1 MPESNM
7 PPAARRQAEEANRL
21 IAALNSK
28 PGVLPEGAHPQTEI
42 DDPRLPSMDPR
53 AQPAPQAAP
62 NMPSELS
69 QPPANE
75 LPPPTSA
82 QSAPPPR
89 EEEDFRHKYNTLRGK
104 YDAEMRTMR
113 SIMETQQ
120 QTMDKLI
127 ETRASPA
134 AAAPAAPEL
143 SNEDFLRSLGV
154 TDKEISD
161 YGELLPI
168 VVKMARNMIKPTADK
183 LAAELEQTKRA
194 AGTTSAALVQ
204 DRRTAL
210 FAYLDST
217 VPTWRAINEQQEFL
231 DWLDQGDIF
240 SGTSRRASLTQA
252 FNNLES
258 TRVAGIF
265 QAFIQEDSA
274 KRSTSGPAVDPNTL
288 IAPGVPRGG
297 AAEAPGGANGKRIW
311 SEKEIGDFYTRVRL
325 KKITKDEYDRTSKE
339 IATAVAEGRVKP
351 AARDHHANR

>member
-1 MPESNM
+1 MTESNL
-7 PPAARRQAEEANRL
+7 PPAARRQVAEANRL
-21 IAALNSK
+21 IGALNAK
-28 PGVLPEGAHPQTEI
+28 PGELPAGAQPQQEVN
-42 DDPRLPSMDPR
+42 DPRLPSMDPR
-53 AQPAPQAAP
+53 TAPVPQAAA
-62 NMPSELS
+62 NMPIE
-69 QPPANE
+69 PAQAPAPE
-75 LPPPTSA
+75 LPPPTPA
-82 QSAPPPR
+82 QAAAPPR

-104 YDAEMRTMR
+104 YDSEMRTMR

-127 ETRASPA
+127 ETRS
-134 AAAPAAPEL
+134 AAPVAPVAPEL

-154 TDKEISD
+154 TDKEMTD

-217 VPTWRAINEQQEFL
+217 VPTWRTINEQQDFL
-231 DWLDQGDIF
+231 DWLDEGDIF
-240 SGTSRRASLTQA
+240 SGTSRRVSLTQA

-258 TRVAGIF
+258 ARVAGIF
-265 QAFIQEDSA
+265 KAFIQEDSA
-274 KRSTSGPAVDPNTL
+274 KRSTSGPTVDPNTL

-311 SEKEIGDFYTRVRL
+311 SEKEIADFYTRVRT